1 VAASQIVTS
10 QTGVAASQIVTS
22 QTGVAASQIVPHLTV
37 PHLRLLRNPWALRVS
52 RQEASARLTER
63 LRAGTQLLERSPR
76 TWFDLAQLT
85 QDYQHWS
92 GENRDLLRALFTGD
106 AAGFEYSAFHGRPP
120 TPGEDLAARA
130 RRLRDDVGTKLARLS
145 AIAARIVRRRGAD
158 VPMETPP
165 GGAPAPPA
173 PVALAHG
180 GDDATAAP
188 VAQLLA
194 RLGVEIASGDAAAP
208 VAREPLPEPMVGHA
222 VVVLTAPPALLDLGY
237 FLGALGRSA
246 VTVLRGDAGAL
257 PPELT
262 GVFSVPLDPGG
273 AWKLWLARDLR
284 HAGYPVDA
292 TGLLA
297 D

>member
-1 VAASQIVTS
+1 MRAA
-10 QTGVAASQIVTS
+10 
-22 QTGVAASQIVPHLTV
+22 
-37 PHLRLLRNPWALRVS
+37 
-52 RQEASARLTER
+52 
-63 LRAGTQLLERSPR
+63 TQLLERWPR
-76 TWFDLAQLT
+76 TWFELAQLT

-92 GENRDLLRALFTGD
+92 GENRDLLRALFAGD

-130 RRLRDDVGTKLARLS
+130 TRLRDDVGTKLVRLS
-145 AIAARIVRRRGAD
+145 GIAARIGRRRSSDGSVEAS
-158 VPMETPP
+158 P
-165 GGAPAPPA
+165 GGALAPLA

-194 RLGVEIASGDAAAP
+194 RLGVAIAAGAAASP
-208 VAREPLPEPMVGHA
+208 VARERLPELTVGHA

-237 FLGALGRSA
+237 FLGVLGRSA
-246 VTVLRGDAGAL
+246 VTVLRDDAGAV
-257 PPELT
+257 PRELT

-284 HAGYPVDA
+284 RAGYPVDA